1 MPYLHRSHRSLPAA
15 KHSSSKNLDR
25 PYCAHRLNQIVK
37 SSLTEKLI
45 GGASFHCAQRVQFV
59 GGLGIIRSY
68 KPEAQSWS
76 YLVEMELGPEPDFG
90 RIGAEAMVIITEADL
105 DAA

>member
-1 MPYLHRSHRSLPAA
+1 
-15 KHSSSKNLDR
+15 
-25 PYCAHRLNQIVK
+25 
-37 SSLTEKLI
+37 
-45 GGASFHCAQRVQFV
+45 VQFV